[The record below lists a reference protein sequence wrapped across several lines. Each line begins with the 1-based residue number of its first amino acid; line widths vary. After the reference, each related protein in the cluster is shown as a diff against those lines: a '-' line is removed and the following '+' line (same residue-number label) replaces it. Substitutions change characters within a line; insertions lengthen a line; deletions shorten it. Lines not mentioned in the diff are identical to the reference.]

1 VFYLTEL
8 GNRLKEAREAKRL
21 SLDDLQN
28 ATKIQ
33 KRYLIGIEEGNYDM
47 MPGKFYVRAF
57 IKQYCEAVGL
67 DPEIIVEEYKN
78 DVPAVNTE
86 ELPAQLSRVKS
97 RKSMTPAQSK
107 MMEVLP
113 KIIATI
119 VVIGIIILIWIFVSN
134 FATNATKDAEQ
145 SSDTNE
151 TVDYSER
158 EDSPLTT
165 EDETADSE
173 TKGTETDITEE
184 PKPAEEEVKEQ
195 PVQELTAISSSGK
208 NSTYQL
214 KNAATFKVKVSS
226 TGETW
231 VNIRNGNGNSF
242 YQGLLKASESQ
253 EVDFTKET
261 EAVIVIGNAANTE
274 IFVNDQKLEYAVP
287 PNEIVTQTVTI
298 QFTKSE

>member
-8 GNRLKEAREAKRL
+8 GNRLKEAREAKGL

-67 DPEIIVEEYKN
+67 DSEIIVEEYKN

-119 VVIGIIILIWIFVSN
+119 VIIGIIILIWISVSN

-158 EDSPLTT
+158 KDSPLTT
-165 EDETADSE
+165 EDKTADSE
-173 TKGTETDITEE
+173 TKGTETDTAKE
-184 PKPAEEEVKEQ
+184 PEPAKEEVKKL

-231 VNIRNGNGNSF
+231 INVRNGNGNSF
-242 YQGLLKASESQ
+242 YQGLLKASQSQ
-253 EVDFTKET
+253 EVDLTKEK

-287 PNEIVTQTVTI
+287 PNKIVTQTVTI